1 MGLVTRLFLFIIG
14 CWWVPGAAAQEKRVA
29 LVIGNSGYQHTAVL
43 RNPRADAEDMS
54 AALKRL
60 NFEVVEGIDLDKR
73 AMERIIRQ
81 FGLKLQAAD
90 IALFFYAG
98 HGLQVSGQNHLLPV
112 DARLSTEGDIDFE
125 SIPLHLVLRQMERE
139 AKTSLLLLDAC
150 RDNPLAR
157 NLARTMGTRSGQIS
171 QGLAEVK
178 TGVGTLIG
186 FSTQPGNVALDGAG
200 RNSPYATAL
209 LKHVE
214 TPGRDISSTL
224 INVRNEV
231 VKATNGQQ
239 VPWEHTSLMGH
250 VVFSAAAPTSQTA
263 ATNYDKEM
271 EMAFWNAIKD
281 SKSPKLL
288 QTYIDRFPSGT
299 FSGLAKAM
307 IETASKEQTAVQES
321 SRREEE
327 LRKAEEA
334 KLAAVQQQREA
345 ERKAL
350 DAKHAAELSKA
361 QEDARKAREA
371 LRSAETER
379 NAALKAAEVARKAQ
393 EDARKSAET
402 VVASLPSPVSE
413 QTNEAAL
420 IRSIQKELRRVGCD
434 PGKEDGTWGSG
445 VRGAIDRFNR
455 YAKANLPNGAPSQD
469 GLAAIIGKTNRVCP
483 LECGDGRQPVGDRCV
498 TVATPRAPTAR
509 DDSPQPKAHS
519 GDSCAK
525 WRSCTSS
532 SNNPTHMGWLCGA
545 KPQGC

>member
-1 MGLVTRLFLFIIG
+1 MPEAI
-14 CWWVPGAAAQEKRVA
+14 AQEKRVA
-29 LVIGNSGYQHTAVL
+29 LIIGNSTYQHTGIL
-43 RNPRADAEDMS
+43 KNPRADADDMS

-81 FGLKLQAAD
+81 FGLKLQGAD

-112 DARLSTEGDIDFE
+112 DARLSTEGDVDFE

-186 FSTQPGNVALDGAG
+186 FSTQPGNVALDGSG

-224 INVRNEV
+224 VNVRNEV
-231 VKATNGQQ
+231 VKATNGKQ
-239 VPWEHTSLMGH
+239 VPWEHTSLMGQ
-250 VVFSAAAPTSQTA
+250 VVFSAATPPSQA
-263 ATNYDKEM
+263 ANYDKEM

-288 QTYIDRFPSGT
+288 QTYIDRFPNGT
-299 FSGLAKAM
+299 FSGLANAM
-307 IETASKEQTAVQES
+307 IETVSKEQTAVQETT
-321 SRREEE
+321 RREED
-327 LRKAEEA
+327 LRKADEA
-334 KLAAVQQQREA
+334 KLAAAQQQRDA

-350 DAKHAAELSKA
+350 EAKHAAELLKA
-361 QEDARKAREA
+361 QDDAKKAREA
-371 LRSAETER
+371 LRLAEVER
-379 NAALKAAEVARKAQ
+379 ESALKAAESARKAQ
-393 EDARKSAET
+393 DDARKATEMAA
-402 VVASLPSPVSE
+402 ASVPRSPSQNTRDGDATSDSIL
-413 QTNEAAL
+413 TRN
-420 IRSIQKELRRVGCD
+420 IQKALQRVGCD
-434 PGKEDGTWGSG
+434 PGKDDGQWRPS
-445 VRGAIDRFNR
+445 VREALTKFSRLT
-455 YAKANLPNGAPSQD
+455 KTKLPSEAPSKEALD
-469 GLAAIIGKTNRVCP
+469 AIEARKGRICP
-483 LECGDGRQPVGDRCV
+483 LECDSDEKEVGGRCV
-498 TVATPRAPTAR
+498 AIPPLKKPSEALNRTPEPARKSAPNAEACSRWRACYSLQINAN
-509 DDSPQPKAHS
+509 KYV
-519 GDSCAK
+519 
-525 WRSCTSS
+525 
-532 SNNPTHMGWLCGA
+532 CGEA
-545 KPQGC
+545 PPGCG